1 MALTEESHPD
11 KLLAVRN
18 MFRDLVERSRALRED
33 LIRENDALKARVQA
47 LETDLSAAE
56 NFLSTEYEKSR
67 KDSERLRRQ
76 TTELES
82 ENRDFAQRMAELE
95 DRSDSLANLYA
106 VTFQLHSTLDPTE
119 VLRCIV
125 EILVNIVGAA
135 EFGIYLADDSRGEFV
150 LAAREG
156 DAPGAETRFSAPR
169 NAVESAAIQERRTV
183 FREDLASAERGSP
196 APLASAPLYYGDRL
210 VGFFSIYSLLSQKK
224 SFSDLDREILDLLT
238 GQAALAIVSSQAFVS
253 VDRKLKTVQK
263 FMELLKS

>member
-1 MALTEESHPD
+1 MTITDEMHTD
-11 KLLAVRN
+11 KMLAVRN
-18 MFRDLVERSRALRED
+18 LFRDLVERSRALRED

-47 LETDLSAAE
+47 LETDLSTAE
-56 NFLSTEYEKSR
+56 SFLSSEYEKTR
-67 KDSERLRRQ
+67 KEGERLRRQ

-135 EFGIYLADDSRGEFV
+135 EFGIYLADDARGEFV

-156 DAPGAETRFSAPR
+156 DLPGPETRFPAPR

-183 FREDLASAERGSP
+183 FRDDLAPAEQPRPGP
-196 APLASAPLYYGDRL
+196 IASAPLHYADRL
-210 VGFFSIYSLLSQKK
+210 VGFFSIYSLLTQKK